1 MNKQS
6 ENIIKSGKRKRLNT
20 KLRDFLLMLCL
31 ATVLGLVAWKVFYT
45 DEKVVSIA
53 EMNETEQ
60 RISGILEQMDGVGK
74 ADVMICETEDGV
86 QGVVVVCEG
95 ARDFQV
101 LINIREAVSVAL
113 GTEEK
118 DVKIYLK
125 KE

>member
-1 MNKQS
+1 MNKPT
-6 ENIIKSGKRKRLNT
+6 ENITKKKRQNSR
-20 KLRDFLLMLCL
+20 LRDFVLMLSL
-31 ATVLGLVAWKVFYT
+31 AAVLGLAVWKVFYT
-45 DEKVVSIA
+45 DEKVATVA

-60 RISGILEQMDGVGK
+60 RISGILEQIDGVGK

-101 LINIREAVSVAL
+101 LINIREAVAVAL